1 MANRIPTTPLTEVD
15 HAWIE
20 RQPRPTI
27 GDVVAEMNE
36 RFLSYKANSSMSD
49 KAADKQTRQDFR
61 SFGSMDKNIVLT
73 DGKFLPYKRQEAAH
87 GKK

>member
-1 MANRIPTTPLTEVD
+1 MTNKIPTIPLTESD

-36 RFLSYKANSSMSD
+36 RFLDYKERSGMTE

-61 SFGSMDKNIVLT
+61 PFGSMDKSIVLT
-73 DGKFLPYKRQEAAH
+73 DGKFLPYKREAAH
-87 GKK
+87 VKK